1 VTPDRWGRRLESDR
15 QTVMLNIGLTGG
27 IGSGKSTV
35 AAYLQKLG
43 APVIDADK
51 VGHEIYL
58 PGTPAYEE
66 VVAEFGRGILA
77 PDGTIDR
84 QRLGA
89 IVFADRAALKR
100 LEAIVQPRIFEEVLA
115 RIAKMR
121 ADGVTIPIVVEAAIM
136 LEARWGGTF
145 DQIWLV
151 VAPREQVVGRIQLQR
166 GLNPQQIEARIQS
179 QMSEE
184 ERRKRATVVIEN
196 NGTLEELFTKVRAL
210 WDALNARDAH

>member
-1 VTPDRWGRRLESDR
+1 MTPDRWSRRLESDR
-15 QTVMLNIGLTGG
+15 QTVMVNIGLTGG

-66 VVAEFGRGILA
+66 VVAEFGRDILA

-151 VAPREQVVGRIQLQR
+151 VAPREQVVRRIQLQR

-184 ERRKRATVVIEN
+184 ERRKRATVIIEN
-196 NGTLEELFTKVRAL
+196 NGTLEELFAKVRAL
-210 WDALNARDAH
+210 WDELNARDAH

>member
-1 VTPDRWGRRLESDR
+1 VTPDRWSRRLESDR
-15 QTVMLNIGLTGG
+15 QTVMVNIGLTGG

-66 VVAEFGRGILA
+66 VVAEFGRDILA

-151 VAPREQVVGRIQLQR
+151 VAPREQVVRRIQLQR

-184 ERRKRATVVIEN
+184 ERRKRATVIIEN
-196 NGTLEELFTKVRAL
+196 NGTLEELFAKVRAL
-210 WDALNARDAH
+210 WDELNARDAH